1 MLHFMY
7 AGSLSAHFQQSDGG
21 VRALVDLLIVG
32 DKFEVGSFMGAV
44 LKALSKRER
53 TVSDS
58 VVLALGIP
66 DALEQHVQIKK
77 VVEEARAH
85 LVGTFKDMEK
95 WGESLQ
101 FLTLRQDVVNFLLQ

>member
-1 MLHFMY
+1 MLYFMY
-7 AGSLSAHFQQSDGG
+7 AGSLSARSQQPDAS

-66 DALEQHVQIKK
+66 DVLQQHVQIKK

-85 LVGTFKDMEK
+85 LVETFKDVEK

-101 FLTLRQDVVNFLLQ
+101 FLTLGQDVV